1 MAKNIWSISNALM
14 KIVDI
19 PILILYYLV
28 VGIEY
33 IISTLTVGLVRILSY
48 IDDERNF
55 LFNKIN

>member
-1 MAKNIWSISNALM
+1 M